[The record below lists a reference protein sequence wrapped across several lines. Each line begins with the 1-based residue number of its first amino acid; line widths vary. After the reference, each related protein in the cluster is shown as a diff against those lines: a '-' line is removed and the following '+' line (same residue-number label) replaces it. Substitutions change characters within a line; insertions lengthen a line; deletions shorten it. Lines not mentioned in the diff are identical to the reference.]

1 MSWVILIVQMS
12 ENLPHMFP
20 TKLRQCATTPFCQ
33 VSKPFYG
40 ISTEMHVL
48 TAVINTVV
56 RYYLLHTLMN
66 LIQYSNICTSI
77 ISNNDT
83 KIVE

>member
-1 MSWVILIVQMS
+1 MSWAILIVQMS
-12 ENLPHMFP
+12 ENLLRMFP
-20 TKLRQCATTPFCQ
+20 TKLRQCATTPSCQ

>member
-20 TKLRQCATTPFCQ
+20 TKLRQCATTPSCQ

-40 ISTEMHVL
+40 ISTEMQLL
-48 TAVINTVV
+48 TAVINTFV

-66 LIQYSNICTSI
+66 SIQYSYICTSI
-77 ISNNDT
+77 ISNNGA